1 MKQTENLQLPMLQS
15 GDKYTKETQNEAF
28 KKIDLH
34 LGGLA
39 KRVNNIVAS
48 GGESNIEIVDARRD
62 NITGVVHNT
71 IGERINSVSEQLDI
85 NGERINSVS
94 EQLDTT
100 VQEIKDDSCLMNDVV
115 VEKFRD
121 EISNTTYWITTISKE
136 HKINVGVSEYY
147 ENNNGYHDDDGLGT
161 NYEDN
166 NKLERASD
174 FAKRKKANCVI
185 NGGIWGNSGF
195 IGPLISNGII
205 KNTLETSYYTLG
217 FRDNNEFVFY
227 PPNTSSQTI
236 LNDGIKN
243 CVSGFVPII
252 MNGVKSSENILNLY
266 VGGNTIKAPRQ
277 CIGIKED
284 GTIIILTCDGRAKN
298 EDGMLLE
305 DLARVMLSL
314 NVYNAY
320 NLDGGGSATTVVNG
334 VLQNKAIDIN
344 RTKERKVSNFIYFK
358 KESVTKQ
365 SDDMF
370 SLMYEVEKLK
380 RQIDTLSSEIVNLT
394 DLNKGFLRLLGEEEK
409 TNQGIESWQGKT
421 KTSKLVLNKD
431 IINYWD
437 YLNEKSIFNVK
448 SDGSLTTSAGTFAN
462 FYRVPT
468 VPTDLNSITE
478 NGIYWTNGSITNSPG
493 TGALIHVQIN
503 NDSAVQ
509 FLFAFRNNFSNK
521 QRSKNQGVW
530 EEWK

>member
-71 IGERINSVSEQLDI
+71 IGERINSVSEQLD
-85 NGERINSVS
+85 
-94 EQLDTT
+94 TT
-100 VQEIKDDSCLMNDVV
+100 FQEIKDDSCLMNDVV

-195 IGPLISNGII
+195 IGPTISNGII
-205 KNTLETSYYTLG
+205 KNTLKTSYYTLG

-252 MNGVKSSENILNLY
+252 MNGVKSSEDILNLY

-284 GTIIILTCDGRAKN
+284 GTIIILTCDGRVKN

-320 NLDGGGSATTVVNG
+320 NLDGGASATTVVNG
-334 VLQNKAIDIN
+334 VLQNKAMETN

-380 RQIDTLSSEIVNLT
+380 RQIDTLSSELVYLT
-394 DLNKGFLRLLGEEEK
+394 DLNKGFLRLLGEEE
-409 TNQGIESWQGKT
+409 TTTQGIESWQGKT
-421 KTSKLVLNKD
+421 KTSKLILNKD

-437 YLNEKSIFNVK
+437 YLNKKSIFNVK

-468 VPTDLNSITE
+468 IPTDLNSITE
-478 NGIYWTNGSITNSPG
+478 NGIYWINGSITNSPG
-493 TGALIHVQIN
+493 TGAVIHVQIN
-503 NDSAVQ
+503 NNSAVQ
-509 FLFAFRNNFSNK
+509 FLFAFRNDYPNH
-521 QRSKNQGVW
+521 QRSKNEGVW